1 MDLSTQ
7 GEDPFSL
14 EDGFSSRPMD
24 CPNPLRHS
32 HRGECNEQRVGGDTV
47 LLCLQR
53 PSLTVGVPFLPCSL
67 SHALP
72 GHVLEA
78 HLHPLHKVPARQER
92 A

>member
-7 GEDPFSL
+7 GEDPMYL
-14 EDGFSSRPMD
+14 ECSCSYYPMD

-32 HRGECNEQRVGGDTV
+32 HRGECNEQGVGSDTV

-53 PSLTVGVPFLPCSL
+53 PSLTVDVPFLPCSL

-72 GHVLEA
+72 GHVLE
-78 HLHPLHKVPARQER
+78 
-92 A
+92 